1 MKHVSLT
8 SSLVLAALALTF
20 SGQSVL
26 AQGNLKD
33 IGKGLIKGIKN
44 PSGAEGATSGKPSG
58 ASIAN
63 LPGALSLDKIMA
75 SLKEQ
80 GYSNIKDLVPS
91 ASGKTLQAKAFNS
104 SGSLVDL
111 LINPSTGKVL
121 SEIKK

>member
-1 MKHVSLT
+1 MKHVSLS
-8 SSLVLAALALTF
+8 SSLMLVALALTF
-20 SGQSVL
+20 PGQSVL
-26 AQGNLKD
+26 AQGSLKD
-33 IGKGLIKGIKN
+33 IGRGLIKGN
-44 PSGAEGATSGKPSG
+44 EPPGGPAGPTSGMPSG

-80 GYSNIKDLVPS
+80 GYSNIKDLMPS
-91 ASGKTLQAKAFNS
+91 ASGKTLQAKATNS